1 MHETNRTQYTATSQ
15 CQNQNRSSR
24 AAATTNSP
32 ITTRKV
38 APFKLFN
45 AIRGSIPVSWQGGE
59 GRLPSTSLHSY
70 TGNVLQSQTRTSA
83 RWPCTGS
90 RKATVTGCAA
100 TASLHGGGLHT
111 DQRSVHHD
119 ARSGVHPIPGIR
131 VIQVLTWSTSHRHGP
146 QNYLRRTLDAWINIP
161 RKPEH
166 AAGAYERIECLLARH

>member
-1 MHETNRTQYTATSQ
+1 M
-15 CQNQNRSSR
+15 
-24 AAATTNSP
+24 
-32 ITTRKV
+32 

-119 ARSGVHPIPGIR
+119 AHSGVHPIPGIR
-131 VIQVLTWSTSHRHGP
+131 VIQVLTLSVSYRHGP